1 MAHHADPRP
10 SDDSG
15 FRAYRMALIDASNDT
30 AFVFVA
36 LLVVGFNAWDWY
48 IDPEHAQ
55 ASLLVRLV
63 GGVLVVATGLLQ
75 RRMRRIELAPRIAKL
90 RLLVSSATICLA
102 LALLDDGFLVGLSG
116 LVIAMLGAA
125 YSAIDRRDG
134 LALFAPPVALALGIM
149 AIADVGRFV
158 FVNAAC
164 FLALTMMVGWLLAKV
179 MEDSYRRSY
188 ELEQALLRES
198 RIDPLTG
205 VLNRRALEEQGFA
218 ELSLC
223 RRHGQPFAVLM
234 IDIDHFKDI
243 NDRYGHP
250 VGDQVLCAVA
260 AACRGLIRESD
271 RFGRWGG
278 EEFLALLP
286 ETARAPAFALAD
298 RMRQA
303 VANAGFE
310 FGGDVQRVTVS
321 IGVAGDDVPA
331 EDGTTVAWATV
342 VKAADVAMYAAKAA
356 GRNRVELM
364 TPVGLA
370 STATASTPHA
380 AAPRE
385 PRPAA

>member
-1 MAHHADPRP
+1 MTPSAPARP

-15 FRAYRMALIDASNDT
+15 FRAYRMALIDASNDA
-30 AFVFVA
+30 AFGFVA
-36 LLVVGFNAWDWY
+36 VLVVAFNAWDWY
-48 IDPEHAQ
+48 IDPDHAG
-55 ASLLVRLV
+55 AALGVRLV
-63 GGVLVVATGLLQ
+63 GGGLVLATGLLQ
-75 RRMRRIELAPRIAKL
+75 RKLARIELAPRIAKL

-125 YSAIDRRDG
+125 YSAIDRRD
-134 LALFAPPVALALGIM
+134 LIALFAPPVALALAIM
-149 AIADVGRFV
+149 AIAQVGTFV
-158 FVNAAC
+158 FVNATC
-164 FLALTMMVGWLLAKV
+164 FLLLTIIVGWLLARV
-179 MEDSYRRSY
+179 MEDSYRRSF

-223 RRHGQPFAVLM
+223 RRHGQPYSVLM

-250 VGDQVLCAVA
+250 VGDQVLRAVA
-260 AACRGLIRESD
+260 AACRGLIRDCD

-286 ETARAPAFALAD
+286 ETPGAPALALAE
-298 RMRQA
+298 RMRHA
-303 VANAGFE
+303 VAQAGFE

-321 IGVAGDDVPA
+321 IGVAGEDVPGAGDTA
-331 EDGTTVAWATV
+331 EAWASL
-342 VKAADVAMYAAKAA
+342 VKAADVAMYAAKGA
-356 GRNRVELM
+356 GRNRVALF
-364 TPVGLA
+364 
-370 STATASTPHA
+370 
-380 AAPRE
+380 AAPVERTAGSH
-385 PRPAA
+385 PASGIVPAGSAAS